1 MGFSFKAFHIDDEG
15 CGMPVSTDG
24 VLLGAWADLDGAD
37 SVLDLGAGSGLLS
50 LMAAQR
56 SDASITAVEI
66 DTAAANACRHNFA
79 ASPWADRLC
88 VIEADATS
96 STALSGE
103 VFTHIL
109 CNPPYFETGPLSDK
123 PGRAQARHTGSLSFT
138 ALCQLFATHLSENG
152 VASVILPTESEAAF
166 LQALTHAEL
175 YVSRRV
181 AVSTV
186 EGKPPRRLLIAI
198 TKTSCQPTET
208 QLAIRDIQGHYTQAM
223 TELTRDFYLK
233 L

>member
-1 MGFSFKAFHIDDEG
+1 MGFSFKSFHIDDAG

-24 VLLGAWADLDGAD
+24 VLLGAWAELSGANN
-37 SVLDLGAGSGLLS
+37 VLDLGAGSGLLS

-56 SDASITAVEI
+56 CDAMITAIEI
-66 DTAAANACRHNFA
+66 DSAAAKACLHNFN
-79 ASPWADRLC
+79 ASPWAERLR
-88 VIEADATS
+88 VIEADATES
-96 STALSGE
+96 SALSGE

-123 PGRAQARHTGSLSFT
+123 PGRARARHTGSLSFT
-138 ALCQLFATHLSENG
+138 ALCQLFASYLSDNG
-152 VASVILPTESEAAF
+152 VASVIMPTESEAAF

-175 YVSRRV
+175 FVSRRV

-186 EGKPPRRLLIAI
+186 EGKAPRRLLIAL
-198 TKTSCQPTET
+198 TKTPSQPTET
-208 QLAIRDIQGHYTQAM
+208 QLAIRDIDGQYTQAM